1 MGRRLPPFS
10 AIRAFEAAAR
20 HGSYKNA
27 AEELCLS
34 PSAISHQIKA
44 LETYLDTALFER
56 SGVGVELTLTGRSYA
71 GKLSGLLDSLDDT
84 TRSVKEA
91 GHKPFRIECTPG
103 FAARWLVPR
112 LNRLKF
118 GDRVRLRVSSGAPS
132 TDFASNDADVVI
144 QWADDFVPG
153 VRTEPLMQST
163 RFPVISPDLLRR
175 EKLAAPSDLLRMTL
189 MHDEVLDGWA
199 EWFAAA
205 GLDVPEMPLGPVFP
219 NCELATTAAEQSQGV
234 SLAYSAVVGGT
245 LATGR
250 LVRLF
255 DAITMPIVI
264 YSVAYSERHADDPMI
279 REFCDWIFGE
289 VSADGSG
296 LTNEHSRKRLSK
308 ATTQ

>member
-1 MGRRLPPFS
+1 
-10 AIRAFEAAAR
+10 
-20 HGSYKNA
+20 
-27 AEELCLS
+27 
-34 PSAISHQIKA
+34 
-44 LETYLDTALFER
+44 
-56 SGVGVELTLTGRSYA
+56 
-71 GKLSGLLDSLDDT
+71 
-84 TRSVKEA
+84 
-91 GHKPFRIECTPG
+91 
-103 FAARWLVPR
+103 
-112 LNRLKF
+112 
-118 GDRVRLRVSSGAPS
+118 VRLRVSSGAPS

-153 VRTEPLMQST
+153 VRTEPLIQST

-219 NCELATTAAEQSQGV
+219 NCELATTAAEQGQGV

-255 DAITMPIVI
+255 DAITMPNVI
-264 YSVAYSERHADDPMI
+264 YSVAYSEWHADDPMI
-279 REFCDWIFGE
+279 REFCNWIFDE
-289 VSADGSG
+289 VAGDGSG
-296 LTNEHSRKRLSK
+296 LTNEKARVRLPDSI
-308 ATTQ
+308 TG